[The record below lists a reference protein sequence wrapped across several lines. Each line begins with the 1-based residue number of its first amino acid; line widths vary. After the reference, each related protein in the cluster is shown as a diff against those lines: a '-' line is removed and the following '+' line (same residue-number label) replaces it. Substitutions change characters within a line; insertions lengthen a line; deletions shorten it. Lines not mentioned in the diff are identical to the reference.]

1 MELIMNWTLKA
12 NQKYW
17 NKAYLE
23 YMNESTLSAKQVS
36 DFIKVN
42 PLVALTIENKAIE
55 YLRGDN

>member
-17 NKAYLE
+17 NKAYQK
-23 YMNESTLSAKQVS
+23 YMKESTLSAKQVS

-42 PLVALTIENKAIE
+42 PFVALTIENKAIQIME
-55 YLRGDN
+55 LEK